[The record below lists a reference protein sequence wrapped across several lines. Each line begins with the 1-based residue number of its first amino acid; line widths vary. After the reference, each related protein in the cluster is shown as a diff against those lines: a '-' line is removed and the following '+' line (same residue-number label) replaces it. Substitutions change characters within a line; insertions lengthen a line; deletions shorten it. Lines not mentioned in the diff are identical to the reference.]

1 MQVAVT
7 SLLRDKL
14 PPFYRVFHSVFY
26 SLCTF
31 ISLIE
36 IVYYCISVF
45 MVASLIYFYY
55 MNLLME
61 LGSTVLGCLDN
72 CTELS
77 CRVNEA
83 ALSVC

>member
-1 MQVAVT
+1 MRVAVT

-45 MVASLIYFYY
+45 MVAQ
-55 MNLLME
+55 E
-61 LGSTVLGCLDN
+61 T
-72 CTELS
+72 
-77 CRVNEA
+77 RVFAETLQSGA
-83 ALSVC
+83 QVYHR